1 MIKANLKKNI
11 IEFSGNNMDYL
22 SELMALAWELQEEY
36 PELRELM
43 KESFDTVMKAKER
56 PAFESEEK
64 FTRDMRELLGA
75 MNEPEE
81 PAPLD
86 EEDMMY
92 LLHKAM
98 TVRGTNN
105 EVHCDFRSS
114 GRVVVWFF
122 YKDSTGKSQVEKE
135 FDLNFY
141 LYESGRKA
149 EESREKYNRCIA
161 YLEKLAGEED
171 DN

>member
-1 MIKANLKKNI
+1 MIKVNLEKNI
-11 IEFSGNNMDYL
+11 VEMGGNTLDHINEVMI
-22 SELMALAWELQEEY
+22 AAWEAANECPQLKGK
-36 PELRELM
+36 M
-43 KESFDTVMKAKER
+43 KKMFNKVLDEKER
-56 PAFESEEK
+56 PVLQSEKE
-64 FTRDMRELLGA
+64 FTNSMRELLGA
-75 MNEPEE
+75 TNEPEE